1 MEQQQKHR
9 VVIVGGG
16 FGGLFAARKLGGS
29 GFDVTLLDK
38 RNFHT
43 FQPLLYQVAAG
54 MLTTGD
60 VCTPHRVTLRRKK
73 NVRTLMSTAYDI
85 DPATHTL
92 YHEHGELK
100 YDTLIV
106 ATGVKHAYFGND
118 QWAEVAPGL
127 KTVEHAL
134 RMRRKIFYAFET
146 AELISDE
153 AERAPW
159 LNFVVVGAGPTGVEL
174 AGAIAELAHRTM
186 VDDFRQV
193 DPQQARILL
202 VEGADRVLP
211 VYPAKLSRKAAA
223 MLAEL
228 GVEIITDTLVSAID
242 ESGVVMKG
250 PQGEQRVPARTVLW
264 AAGVRASVFGEILA
278 DKTGATRERGGR
290 LRVKSDLS
298 LAQYPDIFVIGDL
311 AACTDRKGKDVPG
324 LAPAAIQ
331 QGEYLAKMLK
341 RRAAG
346 KQTPAFAYKDQGSMA
361 VIGRNRAVGN
371 LPWFTIAGFSAWLLW
386 VLIHIYALIGSERRL
401 RVMLQWVWKYFTR
414 RTGDRLI
421 TGRPPNTRRLQ
432 QEHGSAAATPDTVRA
447 SSQTSTP
454 DPAP

>member
-1 MEQQQKHR
+1 MRRQEEKHH

-16 FGGLFAARKLGGS
+16 FGGLFAARKLGRS
-29 GFDVTLLDK
+29 GYDVTLLDK

-60 VCTPHRVTLRRKK
+60 VCTPHRVTLRHKK
-73 NVRTLMSTAYDI
+73 NVRTLMSTAYDV
-85 DPATHTL
+85 DPDRRIL
-92 YHEHGELK
+92 YHEAGELR

-118 QWAEVAPGL
+118 QWGEFAPGL

-146 AELISDE
+146 AELTNDE
-153 AERAPW
+153 SQRAPW
-159 LNFVVVGAGPTGVEL
+159 LNFVIVGAGPTGVEL

-186 VDDFRQV
+186 VDDFRHV
-193 DPQQARILL
+193 DPQKARILL

-211 VYPAKLSRKAAA
+211 VYPEKLSRKAEA

-228 GVEIITDTLVSAID
+228 GVEVITGTLVGSID
-242 ESGVVMKG
+242 ENGVVMKDADG
-250 PQGEQRVPARTVLW
+250 NEQRVAARTVLW
-264 AAGVRASVFGEILA
+264 AAGVRASAFGEALA
-278 DKTGATRERGGR
+278 ERTGATRERGGR
-290 LRVKSDLS
+290 LRVDGS
-298 LAQYPDIFVIGDL
+298 LTLAGRPDIFVIGDL
-311 AACTDRKGKDVPG
+311 AAVTDRRGKDVPG

-331 QGEYLAKMLK
+331 QGEYVARLLK

-346 KQTPAFAYKDQGSMA
+346 KDTPAFKFKDQGSMA
-361 VIGRNRAVGN
+361 VIGRNRAVGS
-371 LPWFTIAGFSAWLLW
+371 LPGFTVSGFNAWLLW
-386 VLIHIYALIGSERRL
+386 VIVHIYALIGSERRL

-421 TGRPPNTRRLQ
+421 TGRPPNTQRIRAA
-432 QEHGSAAATPDTVRA
+432 HRAGDDSA
-447 SSQTSTP
+447 
-454 DPAP
+454 